1 MHFDNKKQKLFK
13 VNVLKEIEN
22 SAIEIFDPVG
32 KNILLVFDADRIFKK
47 ALRSR
52 SDIVYL
58 QLLLICG

>member
-13 VNVLKEIEN
+13 ENVLKEIEN
-22 SAIEIFDPVG
+22 SAIEIFDPIG
-32 KNILLVFDADRIFKK
+32 KNILLVFDADRIFKR

-58 QLLLICG
+58 QLLL